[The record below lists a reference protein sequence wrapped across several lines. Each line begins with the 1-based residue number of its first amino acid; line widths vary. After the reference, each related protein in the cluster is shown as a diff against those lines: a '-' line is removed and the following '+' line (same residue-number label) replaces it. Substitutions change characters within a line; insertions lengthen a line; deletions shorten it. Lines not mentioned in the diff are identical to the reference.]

1 MNFRLHRG
9 SEPPEINL
17 IPFIDV
23 LLVVLI
29 FLMLTTTYSR
39 YTELSLTLPMADADP
54 QRERPQA
61 LHVVVSPEGR
71 YAVNQTL
78 VSGQGVG
85 AMAQALEAAAGS
97 DRQGQVVIVH
107 ADALAPHQA
116 VISVL
121 EAARRAGL
129 AHVTFATQSPSAA
142 PAR

>member
-1 MNFRLHRG
+1 MNFRRVRG

-29 FLMLTTTYSR
+29 FLMLTTTFSR
-39 YTELSLTLPMADADP
+39 YTELSLTLPVADADP

-78 VSGQGVG
+78 VSGQGVAG
-85 AMAQALEAAAGS
+85 VAQALEAAAGS
-97 DRQGQVVIVH
+97 DRHSQVVVVH

-116 VISVL
+116 VVSVL

-129 AHVTFATQSPSAA
+129 AQVTFATQSPSAA
-142 PAR
+142 AR

>member
-1 MNFRLHRG
+1 MNFRRVRG

-29 FLMLTTTYSR
+29 FLMLTTTFSR
-39 YTELSLTLPMADADP
+39 YTELSLTLPTADADP
-54 QRERPQA
+54 QRPRPQA
-61 LHVVVSPEGR
+61 LHVVVSAEGR

-78 VSGQGVG
+78 VSGQGVAG
-85 AMAQALEAAAGS
+85 VAQALEAAAGS
-97 DRQGQVVIVH
+97 DRHSQVVVVH

-116 VISVL
+116 VVSVL

-129 AHVTFATQSPSAA
+129 AQVTFATQAPSAA

>member
-1 MNFRLHRG
+1 MNFRRVRG

-29 FLMLTTTYSR
+29 FLMLTTTFSR
-39 YTELSLTLPMADADP
+39 YTELSLTLPTADADP
-54 QRERPQA
+54 QHPRPQA
-61 LHVVVSPEGR
+61 LHVVVSAEGR

-78 VSGQGVG
+78 VSGQGVAG
-85 AMAQALEAAAGS
+85 VAQALEAAAGS
-97 DRQGQVVIVH
+97 DRHSQVVVVH

-116 VISVL
+116 VVSVL

-129 AHVTFATQSPSAA
+129 AQVTFATQSPSAA
-142 PAR
+142 AR

>member
-1 MNFRLHRG
+1 MNFRHTRG

-29 FLMLTTTYSR
+29 FLMLTTTFSR
-39 YTELSLTLPMADADP
+39 YTELSLTLPTADAAP
-54 QRERPQA
+54 QRPRTQA
-61 LHVVVSPEGR
+61 LHVVVSAQGR

-78 VSGQGVG
+78 VSGQGV
-85 AMAQALEAAAGS
+85 AAVTQALEAAAGS
-97 DRQGQVVIVH
+97 DGQGQVVIVH

-121 EAARRAGL
+121 EATRRAGL

-142 PAR
+142 AR